1 MGEEATKAGDNISTE
16 SLEHIDRKK
25 ASVVRVVEQLQI
37 DTQES
42 CSQIPVPFL
51 TCKTTSAE
59 DRAESALLDMLA
71 EFQKLIHHR
80 LYFSPRLEYLYAT
93 QMAALMGRMSNSGE
107 SVSRL
112 ENCLLEMQSQREES
126 LRTRTDVI
134 HSLRKR
140 LEELNAA
147 EEEMVNSCRTALREE
162 YDEVRESSKIS
173 LDDLK
178 TDLEKNISAMVSHG
192 ARHEELELQ
201 LRKKRQDLEDQI
213 MLQIRKY
220 DATMSSLQTTLDGLR
235 AEDSHVTLMLEKKCL
250 DFKEMEKRYQDI
262 EAEKQRKEEER
273 LAAMQREFRRE
284 HAARIIQRAWQHFK
298 MRKMLKKAQKKRKK
312 KSKDVK

>member
-1 MGEEATKAGDNISTE
+1 MAEEATRPGTGINTA
-16 SLEHIDRKK
+16 SLEYINRKK
-25 ASVVRVVEQLQI
+25 ASVIRVVEQLQV
-37 DTQES
+37 DAHES
-42 CSQIPVPFL
+42 CSQTPVPFL

-93 QMAALMGRMSNSGE
+93 QMAALIGRVSNSGE

-112 ENCLLEMQSQREES
+112 ENCLLEMQTRREEN
-126 LRTRTDVI
+126 LRTRTDI
-134 HSLRKR
+134 IQSLRKR
-140 LEELNAA
+140 LEELNAD
-147 EEEMVNSCRTALREE
+147 EEDMVNTCRTALREE
-162 YDEVRESSKIS
+162 YDEVRESSRVT
-173 LDDLK
+173 LDELK
-178 TDLEKNISAMVSHG
+178 TDLEKNISAMVAHG
-192 ARHEELELQ
+192 ARHEESELQ
-201 LRKKRQDLEDQI
+201 LRMKRQDLEDQI

-220 DATMSSLQTTLDGLR
+220 DATMSSLQTTLDSLR
-235 AEDSHVTLMLEKKCL
+235 AEDSHVTLMLEKKQL
-250 DFKEMEKRYQDI
+250 DFEEMEKRFQEI

-273 LAAMQREFRRE
+273 MAAMQREFRRE
-284 HAARIIQRAWQHFK
+284 HAARTIQRAWQHFK